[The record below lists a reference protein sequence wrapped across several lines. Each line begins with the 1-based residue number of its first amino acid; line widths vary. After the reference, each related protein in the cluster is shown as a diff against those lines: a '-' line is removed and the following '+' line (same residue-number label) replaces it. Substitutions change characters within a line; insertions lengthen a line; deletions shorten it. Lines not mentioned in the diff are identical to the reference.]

1 MLYRLGRSLT
11 EGIQGTFGPIGSAF
25 SICALAPRWRVTV
38 GPDQSEDNGDTV
50 PDPPWLIGINALSL
64 VLALTANVALL
75 FNMARRLDFSIAQ
88 PITIVGWYVAA
99 FLLIGLIVA
108 ASHAPSM
115 QLPPE
120 ANPALTGAFY
130 YAVMAAGIYIVVAS
144 LMAVTAWGAYRGR
157 YSKTFQLTNSQRTLM
172 LQTIAYLVYMLGGAA
187 VYAHIEDWLFLNG
200 VWWANYTLL
209 TIGIGDFQVV
219 TNLGKGLLF
228 PYAILGIVVLG
239 LLVGSIR
246 SLVLERGKEKLT
258 ARLVE
263 KKRERVLRKMSESDD
278 EIKASKFSKPVKIGA
293 DGQSEGAR
301 RMNEFQLMRKI
312 QWHADVRRK
321 WVSLSIS
328 IFAWLVLW
336 FVGAAVF
343 YVAER
348 DLQGMTY
355 FEAVYFTYTS
365 LLTIGYGDYT
375 LLSNSGKAAFVFW
388 SLLAVPTLTILIS
401 NMGDTVIKGIR
412 DLTIWL
418 GAFTVLPG
426 DESVRDKLKVTAK
439 RATSGKNGRQSGKS
453 NMEDAKASVED
464 AKASMDEK
472 KQGSDENDEP
482 SEEPP
487 GGIFFANQNRDVEKG
502 HEKKQPQHTPSTAT
516 TRASDRLGGAFER
529 EELDEAKD
537 AGAHGDRLTQD
548 THLYHYLLMKEIRK
562 VMKDV
567 GEDPPKKYGYADWA
581 YFMRLLGE
589 DERDPRFHRKPPMS
603 PPTSPPT
610 TTEPGSGGSAR
621 PAEAHEGSAEGA
633 SGDRED
639 DTAQSAAPSTG
650 WSWVGEKSPLMGAD
664 TEPEWVLER
673 LSERLEGQL
682 RAERDK
688 ARGEGDSTQGD
699 RSPGARRGLPSMKSP
714 TTIAETLD
722 EES

>member
-1 MLYRLGRSLT
+1 M
-11 EGIQGTFGPIGSAF
+11 
-25 SICALAPRWRVTV
+25 
-38 GPDQSEDNGDTV
+38 

-64 VLALTANVALL
+64 ALALVANFALL
-75 FNMARRLDFSIAQ
+75 FNMARRLSFSVAQ
-88 PITIVGWYVAA
+88 PITIIGWYTAA

-108 ASHAPSM
+108 ASYAPSM

-120 ANPALTGAFY
+120 SNPALTGAFY
-130 YAVMAAGIYIVVAS
+130 YAVMAAGLYIVVAS
-144 LMAVTAWGAYRGR
+144 LMAVTAWGAYRGQ
-157 YSKTFQLTNSQRTLM
+157 YSRKFELTNSQRTLM
-172 LQTIAYLVYMLGGAA
+172 LQTIAYLVYLLGGAA
-187 VYAHIEDWLFLNG
+187 VYAHIENWLFLNG

-209 TIGIGDFQVV
+209 TIGIGDFHVV

-246 SLVLERGKEKLT
+246 SLVLERGKERLT

-263 KKRERVLRKMSESDD
+263 KKRERVLGKMSESDS
-278 EIKASKFSKPVKIGA
+278 EVKVSPFSKPVNIGPE
-293 DGQSEGAR
+293 GQSEGNR
-301 RMNEFQLMRKI
+301 RQNEFQLMRKI

-321 WVSLSIS
+321 WVSLLMS

-348 DLQGMTY
+348 DQQGMTY
-355 FEAVYFTYTS
+355 FQALYFAYTS

-412 DLTIWL
+412 DLTLWL

-426 DESVRDKLKVTAK
+426 ENSARHKVKIAAK
-439 RATSGKNGRQSGKS
+439 RATSAKNGRQSGKS

-464 AKASMDEK
+464 AKASMEESRNAEEED
-472 KQGSDENDEP
+472 GGP
-482 SEEPP
+482 SMEPP
-487 GGIFFANQNRDVEKG
+487 GGIFLANENRDIEKG
-502 HEKKQPQHTPSTAT
+502 RKKHQQHTPNTAT
-516 TRASDRLGGAFER
+516 TKASDQLSREFER
-529 EELDEAKD
+529 EELDEAEN
-537 AGAHGDRLTQD
+537 ARAHGDRLKED
-548 THLYHYLLMKEIRK
+548 THLYHYLLVKEIRK

-589 DERDPRFHRKPPMS
+589 DEKDPQFHQTAAKATPRTKE
-603 PPTSPPT
+603 T
-610 TTEPGSGGSAR
+610 GSAAKALGKEEK
-621 PAEAHEGSAEGA
+621 PEGQAEKDGEVN
-633 SGDRED
+633 ED
-639 DTAQSAAPSTG
+639 TVKPTATSTA
-650 WSWVGEKSPLMGAD
+650 WSWVGAKSPLMGEN
-664 TEPEWVLER
+664 TEPEWVLEQ
-673 LSERLEGQL
+673 LSEQLERQL

-688 ARGEGDSTQGD
+688 ARDQQKQGNGTQGD
-699 RSPGARRGLPSMKSP
+699 ESRLQSLQSPR
-714 TTIAETLD
+714 TIAETLD
-722 EES
+722 EET